1 MTMQIQHSITRRH
14 ALATTIAGALS
25 IATIPAAAEDQ
36 DQAEWLAMWQAY
48 IDQEQRHVAATDAH
62 YGAEHAAEQEY
73 PEPPECLWQKVDGEP
88 RRNWHGAIRPL
99 SRSDIDALFDK
110 QLRLAALATWEGECA
125 AVDARFNV
133 PALKAAHE
141 AEYDRYEALERGI
154 IDKPATGMSGVA
166 IKLAV
171 WARTELTDT
180 LECAGGKDHPEGQQ
194 WLGGPAVAAW
204 HDALRLAGL
213 PDDMG
218 LVHRG
223 MQS

>member
-25 IATIPAAAEDQ
+25 IATIPAAAGD
-36 DQAEWLAMWQAY
+36 DRAEWLAMWHAYQA
-48 IDQEQRHVAATDAH
+48 QEKRHVAATDAH
-62 YGAEHAAEQEY
+62 YGAEHAAERAH

-99 SRSDIDALFDK
+99 SRSDIDALCDK
-110 QLRLAALATWEGECA
+110 QLCLAALATWEAECA
-125 AVDARFNV
+125 VVDARFNV
-133 PALKAAHE
+133 PALEAAHE
-141 AEYDRYEALERGI
+141 AEYDHYEALERAI
-154 IDKPATGMSGVA
+154 IDKPATSMIGIAV
-166 IKLAV
+166 KLAV

-194 WLGGPAVAAW
+194 WLAGPAVAAW

-223 MQS
+223 VRS

>member
-1 MTMQIQHSITRRH
+1 MQIQHSITRRH

-25 IATIPAAAEDQ
+25 IATIPAAAGD
-36 DQAEWLAMWQAY
+36 DRAEWLAMWHAYQA
-48 IDQEQRHVAATDAH
+48 QEKHHVAATDAF

-99 SRSDIDALFDK
+99 NRSDIDALCDK
-110 QLRLAALATWEGECA
+110 QPRLAALATWEAECA

-133 PALKAAHE
+133 RALEAAQE
-141 AEYDRYEALERGI
+141 AEYDRYEALERAI
-154 IDKPATGMSGVA
+154 IDKPATSMIGIA

-171 WARTELTDT
+171 WARTELTST
-180 LECAGGKDHPEGQQ
+180 LECAGGADHPEGQQ
-194 WLGGPAVAAW
+194 WLAGPAVAAW

-218 LVHRG
+218 LVHRE